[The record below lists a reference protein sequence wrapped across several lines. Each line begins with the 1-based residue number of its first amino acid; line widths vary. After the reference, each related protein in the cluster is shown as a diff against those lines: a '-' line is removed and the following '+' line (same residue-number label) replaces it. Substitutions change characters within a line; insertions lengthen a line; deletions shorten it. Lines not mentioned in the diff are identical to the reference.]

1 MSRTEVRVYNT
12 IDTCTGG
19 DLEENNYRE
28 EYKGDKYLYIFSVSK
43 EILILQH
50 SRQSETQ
57 SET

>member
-19 DLEENNYRE
+19 DLEENHYRE

-43 EILILQH
+43 
-50 SRQSETQ
+50 
-57 SET
+57 